1 MPAAFRKDP
10 SGGLISIEVDDVEA
24 VHARAQAAG
33 MAMPLALRSEPFGQR
48 HFMTVDPAGTL
59 VDVITLIPPAPEYA
73 GAVRQRGQCLTARPT

>member
-1 MPAAFRKDP
+1 
-10 SGGLISIEVDDVEA
+10 
-24 VHARAQAAG
+24 

-59 VDVITLIPPAPEYA
+59 VDVITPIPPAPEYA